1 MDIQNTFLILGVI
14 YFSISIVIVV
24 TISWVLIAYYL
35 RFKRQVN
42 RFKDGFD
49 VVSRSAGWVGKQ
61 SPVLV
66 TFVSAI
72 LAGALKSIKDKK
84 RKGKES

>member
-1 MDIQNTFLILGVI
+1 MDVQNIFLILGIV
-14 YFSISIVIVV
+14 YFTISIIIVFA
-24 TISWVLIAYYL
+24 ILWVFIAYYL

-49 VVSRSAGWVGKQ
+49 AVSRASGWVGKQ

-72 LAGALKSIKDKK
+72 LASALKNIKDRK
-84 RKGKES
+84 RKKDL

>member
-1 MDIQNTFLILGVI
+1 MDVQNTFLILGIV
-14 YFSISIVIVV
+14 YFTISIVIVV
-24 TISWVLIAYYL
+24 GIVWIFIAYYL

-72 LAGALKSIKDKK
+72 LASALKGIKDKR
-84 RKGKES
+84 RKAKE